1 MKQQEFEQ
9 RYQSLWQQLE
19 QTLDTKKDA
28 DLEQFPQQ
36 YRRVCHHLA
45 IAKNRRYSPYL
56 VDRLNHLVMKSHHR
70 LYRHNARFNFQ
81 ILRFLLFGFPQ
92 ALRDNS
98 RYVWSAIGL
107 LFVPG
112 LLMFLLCYANDEI
125 IYSLMSPE
133 QVRQYESMYDPSA
146 RALGRERESDT
157 DIFMFGF
164 YIKNNI
170 SVSFQTF
177 AGGMV
182 FGLGSI
188 FYLLFNGLLMGAT
201 AGHLTQVGFTETFFP
216 FVVGHGAFELTAIAF
231 SGAAGLKIGF
241 ALIDPGPYSR
251 LKALQHASRDAIKII
266 YGTTLMLVIAAFLEA
281 FWSSSTTLTPNI
293 KYSVGGVLWLLVILY
308 CVFAGRGRV
317 HGSE

>member
-146 RALGRERESDT
+146 RALGEGEAAILADLAAAQGAPVDLGGYYHT
-157 DIFMFGF
+157 DP
-164 YIKNNI
+164 
-170 SVSFQTF
+170 
-177 AGGMV
+177 AR
-182 FGLGSI
+182 
-188 FYLLFNGLLMGAT
+188 
-201 AGHLTQVGFTETFFP
+201 TEAAMRPSGT
-216 FVVGHGAFELTAIAF
+216 LNAI
-231 SGAAGLKIGF
+231 IG
-241 ALIDPGPYSR
+241 
-251 LKALQHASRDAIKII
+251 
-266 YGTTLMLVIAAFLEA
+266 
-281 FWSSSTTLTPNI
+281 
-293 KYSVGGVLWLLVILY
+293 
-308 CVFAGRGRV
+308 
-317 HGSE
+317 